1 MAYYRQK
8 YDQPAGSSAEPA
20 PRTADG
26 GGERNADMRGG
37 SEGNADM
44 RDGRRRRSHRG
55 GRRNRPEGRQTVDG
69 GVSEGKRGG
78 ADTSSTTSGNTGGRN
93 KKPAAASPASK
104 GEPRKAGR
112 DSAVKAAEQGGQK
125 KGILSKL
132 LGVFKKK

>member
-20 PRTADG
+20 PKAADS
-26 GGERNADMRGG
+26 GERNADMRGG
-37 SEGNADM
+37 GERNTDG

-55 GRRNRPEGRQTVDG
+55 GRRNRPEGRQNAEG
-69 GVSEGKRGG
+69 GVSEGKRAGKTGSGNGG
-78 ADTSSTTSGNTGGRN
+78 ASGKAGAGN
-93 KKPAAASPASK
+93 KKPSPTK
-104 GEPRKAGR
+104 NNRGPGR
-112 DSAVKAAEQGGQK
+112 DSAGKAAEQGGQK